1 MDMCVEKRTS
11 VKHVLQEAGMQKII
25 QRINGERFWD
35 ALPLPWNGE
44 LQETLTCVQVRAET
58 HDVKSF
64 IFAAPDNSG
73 FSYQP
78 GQFITLEL
86 EIDGEQLNRCY
97 TLSSSPSRPHTVSI
111 TVKRVP
117 NGPVS
122 NWLHDNLKAGDS
134 VRVLGVAGEFTCVTV
149 PAEKYL
155 FLSAG
160 SGITPLMSM
169 SRAHHDLSDDRD
181 ITFIHS
187 ARTPDDIIF
196 ERELALIASNQQNF
210 RTRFICERLGA
221 RRDWHGPTG
230 MLSLPALTLMA
241 PDFMVREIFV
251 CGPAPYMR
259 AVRAMLDVA
268 GFDRHH
274 YHEESFSFES
284 LPEEVQGDVREEVR
298 LSVHGT
304 VHKTVLETGHEALPG
319 VATAPHLGPAPTI
332 ALEMAASTASTEVA
346 ALALLTESPEVGSF
360 KVMFQKSSREIVC
373 GAQQHVLEAARATGV
388 RLASSCAQGM
398 CGTCKVKLISGR
410 VTMQHKGGIRQR
422 EIDQGMV
429 LLCCS
434 KPLTDLVI
442 DK

>member
-1 MDMCVEKRTS
+1 
-11 VKHVLQEAGMQKII
+11 MQKNSQ
-25 QRINGERFWD
+25 QRINSERFWD
-35 ALPLPWNGE
+35 ALPPPWNSDI
-44 LQETLTCVQVRAET
+44 QETLTCIQIRVET

-64 IFAAPDNSG
+64 IFATPDNSG
-73 FSYQP
+73 FTFRP

-86 EIDGEQLNRCY
+86 EIEGETINRCY
-97 TLSSSPSRPHTVSI
+97 TISSTPTRPHTLSI

-117 NGPVS
+117 NGSVS
-122 NWLHDNLKAGDS
+122 NWLHDNLKAGDN
-134 VRVLGVAGEFTCVTV
+134 VRVLGAAGEFTCVTF
-149 PAEKYL
+149 PADKYL

-169 SRAHHDLSDDRD
+169 ARTHFDLSDDRD

-196 ERELALIASNQQNF
+196 ERELALIASSQQNF
-210 RTRFICERLGA
+210 RTCFICERLGA

-230 MLSLPALTLMA
+230 MLSLSALTLMA
-241 PDFMVREIFV
+241 PDFMEREIFV
-251 CGPAPYMR
+251 CGPAPYMK
-259 AVRAMLDVA
+259 AVRSMLDAA
-268 GFDRHH
+268 GFERQH
-274 YHEESFSFES
+274 YHEESFSFEN
-284 LPEEVQGDVREEVR
+284 LPEEVRE
-298 LSVHGT
+298 G
-304 VHKTVLETGHEALPG
+304 VLEAVLEAHQE
-319 VATAPHLGPAPTI
+319 AAPNAE
-332 ALEMAASTASTEVA
+332 LELAISPPSTEVA
-346 ALALLTESPEVGSF
+346 ALALLIKSPEVTSF
-360 KVMFQKSSREIVC
+360 KVMFQKSAREIVC

-398 CGTCKVKLISGR
+398 CGTCKVKLISGQ
-410 VTMQHKGGIRQR
+410 VAMQHKGGIRQR